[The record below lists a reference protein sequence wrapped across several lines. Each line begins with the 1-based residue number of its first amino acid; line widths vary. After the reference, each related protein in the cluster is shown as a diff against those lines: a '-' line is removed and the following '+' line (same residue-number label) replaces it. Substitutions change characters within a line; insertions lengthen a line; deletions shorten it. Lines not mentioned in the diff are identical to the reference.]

1 MTPEQRRNT
10 IETLLDGSGYSCV
23 IFNNGHTT
31 VCHSRG
37 VKDLYR
43 LLTEYPDTL
52 RGAFVADK
60 VIGKGAA
67 ALMILGGVAEAYT
80 PLISRPAL
88 ELFNKAGIAVEYGE
102 CVPNIINRTRTGICP
117 VEKLC
122 ADCQDAESC
131 LPLIKNFI
139 STLPIV

>member
-1 MTPEQRRNT
+1 MTSGQRQNT
-10 IETLLDGSGYSCV
+10 IDTLLGGSGCSCV

-31 VCHSRG
+31 VCHGRG
-37 VKDLYR
+37 ISDLYK
-43 LLTEYPDTL
+43 LLTEYPHTL

-67 ALMILGGVAEAYT
+67 ALMILGGVAGAYT
-80 PLISRPAL
+80 PLISHPAL
-88 ELFNKAGIAVEYGE
+88 ELFGTAGIPVDYLE
-102 CVPNIINRTRTGICP
+102 CVPNIINHTHTGICP

-122 ADCQDAESC
+122 ADCHDAASC

-139 STLPIV
+139 STLPVA